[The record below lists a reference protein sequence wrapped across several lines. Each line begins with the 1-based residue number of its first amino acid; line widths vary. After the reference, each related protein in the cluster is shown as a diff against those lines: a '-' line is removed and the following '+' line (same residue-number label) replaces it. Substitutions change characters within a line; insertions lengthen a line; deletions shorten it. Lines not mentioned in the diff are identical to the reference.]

1 MTTPRDWRVEV
12 DAIPFLEYLHEHA
25 ATARLAEALAEI
37 AYARRAL
44 RALRPIPVE
53 VRTNTR
59 IGR

>member
-1 MTTPRDWRVEV
+1 M